1 MYPALKYRL
10 MLIAATSLALA
21 SMIAACAPTYAPHID
36 APQIDDSAAVEM
48 DPLRPAPQ
56 LPDIDKS
63 LTSCPAGSGSV
74 EWIRS
79 GRRRNCRVDKSL
91 TSVPRIG
98 FVACF
103 TPVQEGVRQR
113 RFTLLHDDRDYCRDA
128 YAKAV
133 KHAAGD

>member
-1 MYPALKYRL
+1 M
-10 MLIAATSLALA
+10 AA
-21 SMIAACAPTYAPHID
+21 MITACAPTYAPHID
-36 APQIDDSAAVEM
+36 APQIDDSAAVDL

-63 LTSCPAGSGSV
+63 LTSCPAGSG
-74 EWIRS
+74 
-79 GRRRNCRVDKSL
+79 
-91 TSVPRIG
+91 

-103 TPVQEGVRQR
+103 TPAQEGIRQR

-133 KHAAGD
+133 KHAAGN

>member
-1 MYPALKYRL
+1 MYPTSKYRL
-10 MLIAATSLALA
+10 MLIAAINVAMG

-36 APQIDDSAAVEM
+36 PPHIDDSAAVEL

-56 LPDIDKS
+56 LPDVDKS
-63 LTSCPAGSGSV
+63 LTSCPAGSG
-74 EWIRS
+74 
-79 GRRRNCRVDKSL
+79 
-91 TSVPRIG
+91 

-103 TPVQEGVRQR
+103 TPAQEGVRQR

-128 YAKAV
+128 YEKAV